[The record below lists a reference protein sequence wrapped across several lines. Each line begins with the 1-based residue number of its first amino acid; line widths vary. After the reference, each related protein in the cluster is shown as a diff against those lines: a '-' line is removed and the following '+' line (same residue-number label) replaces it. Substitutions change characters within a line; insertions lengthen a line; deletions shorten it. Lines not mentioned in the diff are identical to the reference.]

1 MSKALVIVF
10 VKNIKLGKVKTR
22 LAKTIGNQGA
32 FEVYSELVKVT
43 EKASKNLSADKR
55 IYFSEAIVESQ
66 WKNDYKAI
74 QQGAD
79 LGERMKNAFK
89 KGFED
94 GYDRIV
100 LIGSDLP
107 DITANHINQ
116 GLKALK
122 ENEVVFGPAEDGGY
136 YLIGLS
142 KMHDF
147 VFNNKPWSEVHL
159 LKETLKELKEKQVT
173 FTTLETLN
181 DIDTYEDLIAS
192 KFYQSNIRLQE
203 KIKQLHD

>member
-1 MSKALVIVF
+1 MSKELVIVF

-32 FEVYSELVKVT
+32 FEVYSELVNVT
-43 EKASKNLSADKR
+43 EKATNNVLVDKR
-55 IYFSEAIVESQ
+55 IYFSNAVVNSK
-66 WKNDYKAI
+66 WKQDFKTT
-74 QQGAD
+74 QQGLD

-89 KGFED
+89 TGFED
-94 GYDRIV
+94 GYKRIV

-107 DITANHINQ
+107 DITAKHINK
-116 GLKALK
+116 GLEALTQ
-122 ENEVVFGPAEDGGY
+122 NEVVFGPAEDGGY

-142 KMHDF
+142 KMHNF
-147 VFNNKPWSEVHL
+147 VFDNKPWSETQL
-159 LKETLKELKEKQVT
+159 LKETLKELKENCVT
-173 FTTLETLN
+173 FTTLDTLN

-192 KFYQSNIRLQE
+192 KFYQTNIKLQE

>member
-32 FEVYSELVKVT
+32 FEVYSELVQVT
-43 EKASKNLSADKR
+43 ENATKELKVDKR
-55 IYFSEAIVESQ
+55 IYFSDAVVDTK
-66 WKNDYKAI
+66 WKNDFKTT
-74 QQGAD
+74 QKGVD

-94 GYDRIV
+94 GYERIV

-107 DITANHINQ
+107 DITANHINK
-116 GLKALK
+116 GLDALK
-122 ENEVVFGPAEDGGY
+122 QNEIVFGPAEDGGY

-142 KMHDF
+142 KMHNF
-147 VFNNKPWSEVHL
+147 VFDNKPWSKTNL
-159 LKETLKELKEKQVT
+159 LSETLNELEEKQVT
-173 FTTLETLN
+173 FTTLEPLN

-192 KFYQSNIRLQE
+192 KFYQSNIELQE
-203 KIKQLHD
+203 KIKQLDD

>member
-32 FEVYSELVKVT
+32 FQVYAELVKVT
-43 EKASKNLSADKR
+43 EEATKNISEDKR
-55 IYFSEAIVESQ
+55 IYFSESVVENQ
-66 WKNDYKAI
+66 WENHQKFV
-74 QQGAD
+74 QVGVD

-89 KGFED
+89 KGFDD
-94 GYDRIV
+94 GYERIV

-107 DITANHINQ
+107 DITATHINK
-116 GLKALK
+116 GLNALTQ
-122 ENEVVFGPAEDGGY
+122 NEVVFGPAEDGGY

-142 KMHDF
+142 KIHNF
-147 VFNNKPWSEVHL
+147 VFNNKPWSQTHL
-159 LKETLKELKEKQVT
+159 LEETLSELKENQVT
-173 FTTLETLN
+173 FSTLDTLN

-192 KFYQSNIRLQE
+192 KFYKSNIALQE

>member
-43 EKASKNLSADKR
+43 EKATEDLLVEKR
-55 IYFSEAIVESQ
+55 IYFSDAVVNTK
-66 WKNDYKAI
+66 WKSDYKTVQHGI
-74 QQGAD
+74 N

-94 GYDRIV
+94 GYERIV

-107 DITANHINQ
+107 DITAKHINQ
-116 GLKALK
+116 GLEVLK
-122 ENEVVFGPAEDGGY
+122 ENSVVFGPAEDGGY

-142 KMHDF
+142 KMYDF
-147 VFNNKPWSEVHL
+147 AFDNKPWSASNL
-159 LKETLKELKEKQVT
+159 LTKTLSELKEKRIT
-173 FTTLETLN
+173 FTTLDTLN

-192 KFYQSNIRLQE
+192 KFYQSNIELQE
-203 KIKQLHD
+203 KLKQLHD

>member
-1 MSKALVIVF
+1 MNKELVIVF
-10 VKNIKLGKVKTR
+10 VKNIKLGRVKTR

-43 EKASKNLSADKR
+43 ETATKDVFADKR
-55 IYFSEAIVESQ
+55 IYFSEAIVKTK
-66 WKNDYKAI
+66 WINDFKAVQDGI
-74 QQGAD
+74 D

-89 KGFED
+89 EGFEN
-94 GYDRIV
+94 GFKRIV

-107 DITANHINQ
+107 DITANHINK
-116 GLKALK
+116 GLERLK
-122 ENEVVFGPAEDGGY
+122 QHDVVFGPAEDGGY

-142 KMHDF
+142 KMYDF
-147 VFNNKPWSEVHL
+147 VFDNKPWSETHL
-159 LKETLKELKEKQVT
+159 LEETLEELKKKRVK
-173 FTTLETLN
+173 FATLETLN

-192 KFYQSNIRLQE
+192 KFYQSNIQLQE